1 MSTPASQSPPAPSMV
16 WSSGDYADVAD
27 RMIPALGARLVE
39 IAGVGAGQRVLD
51 VAAGTGNAALPA
63 ARAGARVTALDI
75 TPELL
80 QAGAQR
86 AGDAGLEIAWVH
98 GDAQALPFADAG
110 FDRVLSCVGVQFCAD
125 HRAAATE
132 LLRVCRPGGRIAL
145 IAWTPEGFIGQ
156 VLRTIS
162 AATGA
167 SGRPGAAGTPGG
179 PGAAGAAGTTGPPL
193 SPLSWGSESG
203 LSELFGSERA
213 GRAALCREHVEMP
226 AASAEDWVDYMA
238 TAYGPMVRARAALHP
253 SGAWEPLRE
262 RLIEIAAAHDRGN
275 GEAFA
280 ARAEYLGAVID

>member
-1 MSTPASQSPPAPSMV
+1 MSTPASQGPPAPEKV

-39 IAGVGAGQRVLD
+39 MAGVRAGQRVLD

-80 QAGAQR
+80 QTGAKR
-86 AGDAGLEIAWVH
+86 AADAGLEIAWVH

-156 VLRTIS
+156 VLATIS
-162 AATGA
+162 AAIGA
-167 SGRPGAAGTPGG
+167 SSGPGG
-179 PGAAGAAGTTGPPL
+179 PGGPGGAL

-203 LSELFGSERA
+203 LAELFGSERA
-213 GRAALCREHVEMP
+213 ARAVVCREHVEMP
-226 AASAEDWVDYMA
+226 AASAEAWVDYMA
-238 TAYGPMVRARAALHP
+238 AAYGPMVRARAALDP
-253 SGAWEPLRE
+253 GGAWAPLRE
-262 RLIEIAAAHDRGN
+262 RLIEIAATHDSGD
-275 GEAFA
+275 GATFA
-280 ARAEYLGAVID
+280 ARAEYLGVVID